1 VIPDSVARVLRT
13 LIQLL
18 AAGGFT
24 ALFEQIARDV
34 PPGYTPYILILATL
48 LVTAAQNGLEQAGVI
63 PAFLRPVGTRNETV

>member
-1 VIPDSVARVLRT
+1 MMPDSLARVLRT

-34 PPGYTPYILILATL
+34 PAAYTPYILIIATL
-48 LVTAAQNGLEQAGVI
+48 AVTAAQNGLEQAGVI
-63 PAFLRPVGTRNETV
+63 PALLKPQFAKTDKV